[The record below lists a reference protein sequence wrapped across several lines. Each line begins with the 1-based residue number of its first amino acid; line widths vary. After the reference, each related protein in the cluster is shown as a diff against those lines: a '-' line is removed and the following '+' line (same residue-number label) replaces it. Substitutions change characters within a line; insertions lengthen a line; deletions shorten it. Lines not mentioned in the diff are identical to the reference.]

1 MSVVIEVTPIT
12 FEGTGFMEHISRLRI
27 CPRREPI
34 AYTSSESTN
43 APSSF
48 LKFGVFR

>member
-12 FEGTGFMEHISRLRI
+12 FEGTGFMEHISRLKI
-27 CPRREPI
+27 CYSDI
-34 AYTSSESTN
+34 AYTIKRKLN

-48 LKFGVFR
+48 TKFGVFQ